1 MNCHN
6 GEEYLVDSLKSVI
19 NQTYKNWE
27 LIFWDNCS
35 SDKSAEIFKNFS
47 DKRFKFFYSSEFTTL
62 YKARNRAISKA
73 KGQYISFLDTDDI
86 WMNNKLEFQI
96 NKFKDQNVGLVYSNC
111 IIQNDIFSTR
121 KIFTKK
127 NLPEGNLKNL
137 KFKEYKIGILTVI
150 LRRSLFTKKK
160 LYFNNNYN
168 IIGDFDLFL
177 KLAQVT
183 KFACIQQPLAVYR
196 VHKNNFS
203 LKNYYLHIAELEDWL
218 KYQKIFKYNEQLK
231 FVIDKINY
239 MKAMLHIYKG
249 RKIDAFFYFIKFP
262 FSLNK
267 IRILILLCVPLF
279 LIKKIKDI
287 N

>member
-1 MNCHN
+1 MNCYN
-6 GEEYLVDSLKSVI
+6 GEEYLVNSLKSVI

-35 SDKSAEIFKNFS
+35 KDKSAEIFKNFS
-47 DKRFKFFYSSEFTTL
+47 DKRFKYFHSPEFTTL
-62 YKARNRAISKA
+62 YKARNKAISKA
-73 KGQYISFLDTDDI
+73 RGQYISFLDTDDT
-86 WMNNKLEFQI
+86 WMNNKLELQI
-96 NKFKDQNVGLVYSNC
+96 NKFKDPNVGLVYSNC
-111 IIQNDIFSTR
+111 IIQNDIFNTK
-121 KIFTKK
+121 KIFSKK
-127 NLPEGNLKNL
+127 KLPEGNLKNL
-137 KFKEYKIGILTVI
+137 KFKEYKIVILTVI
-150 LRRSLFTKKK
+150 LRKSLFTKKK

-177 KLAQVT
+177 KLQQVT

-203 LKNYYLHIAELEDWL
+203 FTNHNLHIAELEDWL
-218 KYQKIFKYNEQLK
+218 KYQKNSKYNQPLE
-231 FVIDKINY
+231 FIIDKIDY

-249 RKIDAFFYFIKFP
+249 SKINAIFYLVKFP

-267 IRILILLCVPLF
+267 IKILILLCVPLF
-279 LIKKIKDI
+279 LLKKIRNI